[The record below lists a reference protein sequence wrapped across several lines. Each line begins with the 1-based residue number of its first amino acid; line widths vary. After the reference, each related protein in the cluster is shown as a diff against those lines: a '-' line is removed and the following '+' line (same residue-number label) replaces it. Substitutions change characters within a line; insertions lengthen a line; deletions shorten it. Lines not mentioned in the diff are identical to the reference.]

1 MRSVAIFGATGSI
14 GKSTLDLIE
23 RYSDRFSVSVLTAGS
38 NAELLVDYAK
48 RLRPKH
54 VAIRDESKL
63 EYLRKTLEGTDIE
76 IHAGSD
82 AIADLA
88 SLEADVTIAAITGIA
103 GLKPTL
109 NATKRGGIIA
119 IANKESLVAAGELL
133 CIAASRSG
141 ATLLPIDSE
150 HNAIHQVLAHQV
162 SAGRSASEATRIMLT
177 ASGGPFWEWSCAD
190 MKNASPKE
198 ALKHPNWSM
207 GDKVS
212 VDSATM
218 MNKGLEVIEAGV
230 LFGFTEE
237 QIEVSIHRQSL
248 LHGMVCYG
256 DGSVVGVLSEADMRV
271 SISYALAWPER
282 LDWHGGKIDLKMLSN
297 LTFEEPDSERFPC
310 LDLAREAMRKGGLA
324 PAGLSAGNEVA
335 AESFLA
341 GEIGFLDI
349 GVLNRHILESVAHPS
364 EASSLEDILR
374 HDEASRQ
381 AAREWIEANRS

>member
-48 RLRPKH
+48 RLRPNH

-63 EYLRKTLEGTDIE
+63 EYLRKALEAGIE

-109 NATKRGGIIA
+109 NAVKRGGIIA

-133 CIAASRSG
+133 CIAAKQSG

-150 HNAIHQVLAHQV
+150 HNAIHQVLA
-162 SAGRSASEATRIMLT
+162 GRSASEAERIMLT
-177 ASGGPFWEWSCAD
+177 ASGGPFWEWSLAD

-297 LTFEEPDSERFPC
+297 LTFEEPDNERFPC

-349 GVLNRHILESVAHPS
+349 GVLNGHILESVAHPS
-364 EASSLEDILR
+364 EASSLEDILK

-381 AAREWIEANRS
+381 AARKWIEANRS